1 MANIYNKHRIDVL
14 NKFWLFLGI
23 FLTFSFFGA
32 IPGILLIIFFVKSV
46 KEDNIKE
53 NNFND
58 EIEFTAKYYN
68 EETLND
74 MK

>member
-1 MANIYNKHRIDVL
+1 MVIRRYIL
-14 NKFWLFLGI
+14 NKVWLFVGI

-32 IPGILLIIFFVKSV
+32 IPGILLIIFFVKSL
-46 KEDNIKE
+46 KADIIKQ

-68 EETLND
+68 EDTLNE

>member
-1 MANIYNKHRIDVL
+1 V
-14 NKFWLFLGI
+14 WLFVGI

-32 IPGILLIIFFVKSV
+32 IPGILLIIFFVKSL
-46 KEDNIKE
+46 KADIIKQ

-68 EETLND
+68 EDTLNE

>member
-1 MANIYNKHRIDVL
+1 MVIRRYIL

-46 KEDNIKE
+46 KADIIKE
-53 NNFND
+53 NNSSN

-68 EETLND
+68 KETLNE

>member
-1 MANIYNKHRIDVL
+1 M
-14 NKFWLFLGI
+14 WLFVGI

-46 KEDNIKE
+46 KADIIKE

-68 EETLND
+68 EDTLNE

>member
-1 MANIYNKHRIDVL
+1 MNKV
-14 NKFWLFLGI
+14 WLFVGI

-46 KEDNIKE
+46 KADIIKE

-58 EIEFTAKYYN
+58 ELEFTAKYYN
-68 EETLND
+68 EDTLNE

>member
-1 MANIYNKHRIDVL
+1 M

-46 KEDNIKE
+46 KEDIIKE

-68 EETLND
+68 EDTLND

>member
-1 MANIYNKHRIDVL
+1 M
-14 NKFWLFLGI
+14 WLFVGI

-32 IPGILLIIFFVKSV
+32 IPGILLIIFFVKSL
-46 KEDNIKE
+46 KADIIKQ

-68 EETLND
+68 EDTLNE

>member
-1 MANIYNKHRIDVL
+1 M

-23 FLTFSFFGA
+23 FLTFSFFGT
-32 IPGILLIIFFVKSV
+32 IPGILLIIFFVKSL
-46 KEDNIKE
+46 KADIIKQ

-68 EETLND
+68 EDTLNE

>member
-1 MANIYNKHRIDVL
+1 M

-46 KEDNIKE
+46 KTDMIKE

-58 EIEFTAKYYN
+58 EIEFTPKYYN
-68 EETLND
+68 EDTLNG

>member
-1 MANIYNKHRIDVL
+1 M

-32 IPGILLIIFFVKSV
+32 IPGILLIIFFVKSL
-46 KEDNIKE
+46 KADIIKQ

-68 EETLND
+68 EDTLNE

>member
-1 MANIYNKHRIDVL
+1 M
-14 NKFWLFLGI
+14 NKFWFFLGI

-32 IPGILLIIFFVKSV
+32 IPGILLIIFFVKSL
-46 KEDNIKE
+46 KADIIKQ

-68 EETLND
+68 EDTLNE

>member
-1 MANIYNKHRIDVL
+1 M
-14 NKFWLFLGI
+14 WLFVGI

-46 KEDNIKE
+46 KEDIVKE
-53 NNFND
+53 NNCNT

-68 EETLND
+68 EDTLND

>member
-1 MANIYNKHRIDVL
+1 M

-46 KEDNIKE
+46 KEDIIKE

>member
-1 MANIYNKHRIDVL
+1 M

-46 KEDNIKE
+46 KEDIIKK

>member
-1 MANIYNKHRIDVL
+1 M

-32 IPGILLIIFFVKSV
+32 IPGILLIIFFVKSL
-46 KEDNIKE
+46 KADIIKQ

-68 EETLND
+68 EDTLND

>member
-1 MANIYNKHRIDVL
+1 L
-14 NKFWLFLGI
+14 NKVWLFVGI

-32 IPGILLIIFFVKSV
+32 IPGILLIIFFVKSL
-46 KEDNIKE
+46 KADIIKQ

-68 EETLND
+68 EDTLNE

>member
-1 MANIYNKHRIDVL
+1 M
-14 NKFWLFLGI
+14 NKFWFFLGI

-46 KEDNIKE
+46 KADMIKE
-53 NNFND
+53 NNSNN